1 MRRSNLCDYSDAYIV
16 VKGDITVDKEAFIAD
31 DIEEPNDIAA
41 NVTATNT
48 SNDNDLGEKKLVFKS
63 NTPFINCVSKINGL
77 RIANAEDLDVV
88 MSMYNLLEYSKNFV
102 ELLQR
107 WASTDANNI
116 THSILNSEPFD
127 YNINF
132 IEDGVT
138 QNNLTKNDVKIVV
151 PLKHFSNFW
160 RSLNIPLI
168 DCKIELI
175 LTWFE
180 NCVLI
185 SKATRE
191 ANYGANP
198 IVYEIDNHISNNR

>member
-1 MRRSNLCDYSDAYIV
+1 MRRSNLCDYSDAQIV

-48 SNDNDLGEKKLVFKS
+48 SNDNALGEKKLVFKS

-107 WASTDANNI
+107 
-116 THSILNSEPFD
+116 
-127 YNINF
+127 
-132 IEDGVT
+132 
-138 QNNLTKNDVKIVV
+138 
-151 PLKHFSNFW
+151 
-160 RSLNIPLI
+160 
-168 DCKIELI
+168 
-175 LTWFE
+175 
-180 NCVLI
+180 
-185 SKATRE
+185 
-191 ANYGANP
+191 
-198 IVYEIDNHISNNR
+198 